1 MARGAAPAGAAVDTA
16 TRRMATAEARILAA
30 AAAESE
36 RWAAAAAA
44 AFARE
49 FASCPAA
56 VAEAGGFSGG
66 GGGGEGLPRG
76 RLARGKGVA
85 RALQL
90 DGCHSGR
97 LGGGAAAGAVGAAA
111 DRGGGGGAVGT
122 AAAAC
127 SRGASSSDAS
137 ACEAAYAAGVVA
149 LEAGDAASALALLE
163 AAAAAC
169 PSAKAR
175 ALDKIEVRASE
186 ARAALALQNGRTSG
200 VRAAN
205 GGSNGAHEA
214 PGPPQGGT
222 AQSSKDGEDAR
233 AADAAYRGGGAAL
246 RQGDVAAALGLF
258 RAAAEV
264 CPAGERAARDKIER
278 AVAACQAKLL
288 DQGHQ

>member
-1 MARGAAPAGAAVDTA
+1 MSAPNPNPNPNQDGGGCDLGRVAVRDDA
-16 TRRMATAEARILAA
+16 QRLRQHRPPERQRTREARIL
-30 AAAESE
+30 EHP
-36 RWAAAAAA
+36 R
-44 AFARE
+44 
-49 FASCPAA
+49 
-56 VAEAGGFSGG
+56 AGGSGCMARHVVHDTG
-66 GGGGEGLPRG
+66 GP
-76 RLARGKGVA
+76 
-85 RALQL
+85 
-90 DGCHSGR
+90 
-97 LGGGAAAGAVGAAA
+97 
-111 DRGGGGGAVGT
+111 
-122 AAAAC
+122 
-127 SRGASSSDAS
+127 
-137 ACEAAYAAGVVA
+137 
-149 LEAGDAASALALLE
+149 LLE